1 MQDNAG
7 RCGVLP
13 EAGWRLRQMTGKRGG
28 KKKNTRQTGT
38 DYEREAGRYLKQLG
52 CEILVYNYRCKAGEI
67 DIVAKDGDTIVFCEV
82 KYRSDR
88 RKGSP
93 LDAVDERKQRTIYRC
108 AMFYLMEHRLQEVP
122 CRFDVIGIEGTAVTH
137 IKDAFTG

>member
-1 MQDNAG
+1 
-7 RCGVLP
+7 
-13 EAGWRLRQMTGKRGG
+13 MTGSIYSRTSGR
-28 KKKNTRQTGT
+28 RQTGAV
-38 DYEREAGRYLKQLG
+38 YEKKAGAYLEEQG
-52 CEILVYNYRCKAGEI
+52 YVILQYNYRCRAGEV
-67 DIVAKDGDTIVFCEV
+67 DIVARDGSFLVFCEV